1 MSFTYPTDFLLRH
14 LEANPYNLQLVAGY
28 PQLCN
33 HWANAAK
40 FQREGSQAAVD
51 AVCPYKAGTSAAL
64 HWNKGR
70 EA

>member
-1 MSFTYPTDFLLRH
+1 MSFTYPTEYLLRH
-14 LEANPYNLQLVAGY
+14 LAANPHNLPRIAGF

-40 FQREGSQAAVD
+40 FQLEGSQATID
-51 AVCPYKAGTSAAL
+51 AKCPYKAGTSAAL

-70 EA
+70 AD